1 MSLAFSPLV
10 DSNHASSFFAR
21 GMFLLKILISKFFL
35 RSKIAQAFL
44 VKVFAKQKSLFIY
57 SLPILLVAIE
67 MAELVVKIP
76 EELEKEIEELS
87 VDKSKFALEAME
99 ERLAELKL
107 EKSKAFRKLL
117 LSVFNRMTE
126 NSKLSDED
134 CLRLGREVN
143 EELAKRYG
151 LVK

>member
-1 MSLAFSPLV
+1 MS
-10 DSNHASSFFAR
+10 
-21 GMFLLKILISKFFL
+21 
-35 RSKIAQAFL
+35 
-44 VKVFAKQKSLFIY
+44 
-57 SLPILLVAIE
+57 
-67 MAELVVKIP
+67 ELVVKIP

-134 CLRLGREVN
+134 CLRLGRDVN

-151 LVK
+151 LIK

>member
-1 MSLAFSPLV
+1 V
-10 DSNHASSFFAR
+10 NT
-21 GMFLLKILISKFFL
+21 FL
-35 RSKIAQAFL
+35 
-44 VKVFAKQKSLFIY
+44 Y
-57 SLPILLVAIE
+57 SESITIIE
-67 MAELVVKIP
+67 MAELVIKIP
-76 EELEKEIEELS
+76 DELEREIEELAA
-87 VDKSKFALEAME
+87 DKSKFALEAIK

-117 LSVFNRMTE
+117 LTVFNRMTE

-151 LVK
+151 LIK

>member
-1 MSLAFSPLV
+1 MI
-10 DSNHASSFFAR
+10 R
-21 GMFLLKILISKFFL
+21 
-35 RSKIAQAFL
+35 
-44 VKVFAKQKSLFIY
+44 
-57 SLPILLVAIE
+57 
-67 MAELVVKIP
+67 IP
-76 EELEKEIEELS
+76 DELEREIEELA
-87 VDKSKFALEAME
+87 VDKSKFALEAIK

-117 LSVFNRMTE
+117 LTVFNRMTE

-151 LVK
+151 LIK

>member
-1 MSLAFSPLV
+1 
-10 DSNHASSFFAR
+10 
-21 GMFLLKILISKFFL
+21 
-35 RSKIAQAFL
+35 
-44 VKVFAKQKSLFIY
+44 
-57 SLPILLVAIE
+57 

-76 EELEKEIEELS
+76 EKLEKEIEELTA
-87 VDKSKFALEAME
+87 DKSKFALEAIE

-134 CLRLGREVN
+134 CLRLGRAVN
-143 EELAKRYG
+143 EDLARRYG

>member
-1 MSLAFSPLV
+1 
-10 DSNHASSFFAR
+10 
-21 GMFLLKILISKFFL
+21 
-35 RSKIAQAFL
+35 
-44 VKVFAKQKSLFIY
+44 
-57 SLPILLVAIE
+57 

-76 EELEKEIEELS
+76 EKLEKAIEELAA
-87 VDKSKFALEAME
+87 DKSKFALEAIE
-99 ERLAELKL
+99 ERLDELKL

-143 EELAKRYG
+143 EELAKRYS

>member
-1 MSLAFSPLV
+1 M
-10 DSNHASSFFAR
+10 NT
-21 GMFLLKILISKFFL
+21 FL
-35 RSKIAQAFL
+35 
-44 VKVFAKQKSLFIY
+44 Y
-57 SLPILLVAIE
+57 SESITIIE
-67 MAELVVKIP
+67 MAELVIKIP
-76 EELEKEIEELS
+76 DELEREIEELAA
-87 VDKSKFALEAME
+87 DKSKFALEAIK

-117 LSVFNRMTE
+117 LTVFNRMTE

-151 LVK
+151 LIK

>member
-1 MSLAFSPLV
+1 
-10 DSNHASSFFAR
+10 
-21 GMFLLKILISKFFL
+21 
-35 RSKIAQAFL
+35 
-44 VKVFAKQKSLFIY
+44 
-57 SLPILLVAIE
+57 

-76 EELEKEIEELS
+76 EKLEKEIEELAA
-87 VDKSKFALEAME
+87 DKSKFALEAIE

-143 EELAKRYG
+143 EELAKRYS

>member
-1 MSLAFSPLV
+1 
-10 DSNHASSFFAR
+10 
-21 GMFLLKILISKFFL
+21 
-35 RSKIAQAFL
+35 
-44 VKVFAKQKSLFIY
+44 
-57 SLPILLVAIE
+57 

-107 EKSKAFRKLL
+107 ERSKAFRKLL

-134 CLRLGREVN
+134 CLSLGREVN
-143 EELAKRYG
+143 EELARRYG

>member
-1 MSLAFSPLV
+1 
-10 DSNHASSFFAR
+10 
-21 GMFLLKILISKFFL
+21 
-35 RSKIAQAFL
+35 
-44 VKVFAKQKSLFIY
+44 
-57 SLPILLVAIE
+57 

-76 EELEKEIEELS
+76 EKLEKEIEELAA
-87 VDKSKFALEAME
+87 DKSKFALEAIE
-99 ERLAELKL
+99 ERLAELRL

-143 EELAKRYG
+143 EELTKRYS

>member
-1 MSLAFSPLV
+1 
-10 DSNHASSFFAR
+10 
-21 GMFLLKILISKFFL
+21 
-35 RSKIAQAFL
+35 
-44 VKVFAKQKSLFIY
+44 
-57 SLPILLVAIE
+57 

-76 EELEKEIEELS
+76 EKLEKEIEELAA
-87 VDKSKFALEAME
+87 DKSKFALEAIE
-99 ERLAELKL
+99 ERLDELKL

-143 EELAKRYG
+143 EELAKRYS

>member
-1 MSLAFSPLV
+1 V
-10 DSNHASSFFAR
+10 IR
-21 GMFLLKILISKFFL
+21 
-35 RSKIAQAFL
+35 
-44 VKVFAKQKSLFIY
+44 
-57 SLPILLVAIE
+57 
-67 MAELVVKIP
+67 IP
-76 EELEKEIEELS
+76 DELEREIEELAA
-87 VDKSKFALEAME
+87 DKSKFALEAIK

-117 LSVFNRMTE
+117 LTVFNRMTG

-151 LVK
+151 LIK

>member
-1 MSLAFSPLV
+1 MV
-10 DSNHASSFFAR
+10 E
-21 GMFLLKILISKFFL
+21 L
-35 RSKIAQAFL
+35 RL
-44 VKVFAKQKSLFIY
+44 T
-57 SLPILLVAIE
+57 
-67 MAELVVKIP
+67 IP
-76 EELEKEIEELS
+76 DELEKEIEKLS
-87 VDKSKFALEAME
+87 ADKSKFALEAIE
-99 ERLAELKL
+99 ERLTELKL

-134 CLRLGREVN
+134 CLRLGRAVN

>member
-1 MSLAFSPLV
+1 MV
-10 DSNHASSFFAR
+10 
-21 GMFLLKILISKFFL
+21 
-35 RSKIAQAFL
+35 
-44 VKVFAKQKSLFIY
+44 
-57 SLPILLVAIE
+57 
-67 MAELVVKIP
+67 ELVLRIP
-76 EELEKEIEELS
+76 EELEKEIEELAA
-87 VDKSKFALEAME
+87 DTSKFALEAIE

-107 EKSKAFRKLL
+107 ERSKAFRKLL

>member
-1 MSLAFSPLV
+1 
-10 DSNHASSFFAR
+10 
-21 GMFLLKILISKFFL
+21 
-35 RSKIAQAFL
+35 
-44 VKVFAKQKSLFIY
+44 
-57 SLPILLVAIE
+57 

-134 CLRLGREVN
+134 CLRLGRDVN

>member
-1 MSLAFSPLV
+1 MV
-10 DSNHASSFFAR
+10 
-21 GMFLLKILISKFFL
+21 
-35 RSKIAQAFL
+35 
-44 VKVFAKQKSLFIY
+44 
-57 SLPILLVAIE
+57 
-67 MAELVVKIP
+67 ELVLRIP

>member
-1 MSLAFSPLV
+1 MLVVVDANTVFSALLSKGRTFDVFLANNIFERFEFIAPE
-10 DSNHASSFFAR
+10 
-21 GMFLLKILISKFFL
+21 FLLI
-35 RSKIAQAFL
+35 
-44 VKVFAKQKSLFIY
+44 
-57 SLPILLVAIE
+57 
-67 MAELVVKIP
+67 
-76 EELEKEIEELS
+76 
-87 VDKSKFALEAME
+87 E

-117 LSVFNRMTE
+117 LSVFNRMSE

-143 EELAKRYG
+143 EKLARRYG

>member
-1 MSLAFSPLV
+1 V
-10 DSNHASSFFAR
+10 
-21 GMFLLKILISKFFL
+21 I
-35 RSKIAQAFL
+35 
-44 VKVFAKQKSLFIY
+44 
-57 SLPILLVAIE
+57 
-67 MAELVVKIP
+67 KIP
-76 EELEKEIEELS
+76 DELEREIEELAA
-87 VDKSKFALEAME
+87 DKSKFALEAIK

-117 LSVFNRMTE
+117 LTVFNRMTE

-151 LVK
+151 LIK

>member
-1 MSLAFSPLV
+1 
-10 DSNHASSFFAR
+10 
-21 GMFLLKILISKFFL
+21 
-35 RSKIAQAFL
+35 
-44 VKVFAKQKSLFIY
+44 
-57 SLPILLVAIE
+57 

-76 EELEKEIEELS
+76 EKLEKEIEELA
-87 VDKSKFALEAME
+87 VDKSKFALEAIE

-143 EELAKRYG
+143 EELAKRYS